1 MKHLLLTTALLCCS
15 YLALGQEN
23 EDRYHLLKTDSLWG
37 KEVFMLPTG
46 FAQEM
51 TLNGFE
57 DASFPKGWSDP
68 ESPEM
73 WSYIFAWSA
82 SEEEMVPTLE
92 IEANLDL
99 YFDGLMGVP
108 KDTLIAGKIPTTA
121 LLVEMSRT
129 EGIVKYAGKVRT
141 FDRFRSNEM
150 MTLHLKAEQY
160 LCESN
165 ERIII
170 VFRFSPKGF
179 DHAIWDKLNAVPLL
193 DDACDKL

>member
-1 MKHLLLTTALLCCS
+1 MKHIILSAALLLCCQ
-15 YLALGQEN
+15 LVIGQEN
-23 EDRYHLLKTDSLWG
+23 EDRYILKTDSLWG
-37 KEVFMLPTG
+37 KEIFELPTG

-82 SEEEMVPTLE
+82 SVEKIVPTQE
-92 IEANLDL
+92 IESNLDI
-99 YFDGLMGVP
+99 YFDGLMNIR

-121 LLVEMSRT
+121 LMVENSRT
-129 EGIVKYAGKVRT
+129 DNEVTYTGKVRT

-150 MTLHLKAEQY
+150 MTLHVMAEQY
-160 LCESN
+160 FCEK
-165 ERIII
+165 EKRTII
-170 VFRFSPKGF
+170 VFRFSPK
-179 DHAIWDKLNAVPLL
+179 HLEHSIWELLKGVPLIE
-193 DDACDKL
+193 DACERR

>member
-1 MKHLLLTTALLCCS
+1 MKHLLLSATLFLCS
-15 YLALGQEN
+15 YFVMGQEN
-23 EDRYHLLKTDSLWG
+23 EERHILKTDSLWE
-37 KEVFMLPTG
+37 KEIFELPTG
-46 FAQEM
+46 FAREM
-51 TLNGFE
+51 TLTGFE

-68 ESPEM
+68 ESPAM

-82 SEEEMVPTLE
+82 SEEKMVPTLE
-92 IEANLDL
+92 IEANLDM
-99 YFDGLMGVP
+99 YFDGLMDVR

-129 EGIVKYAGKVRT
+129 ESMVTYAGKVRT

-150 MTLHLKAEQY
+150 MTLYLKAEQH

-165 ERIII
+165 KRTII

-179 DHAIWDKLNAVPLL
+179 DHEIWELLNGISLIE
-193 DDACDKL
+193 DACERE